1 MIMFRVEA
9 GETLAILAAKYKT
22 TTEDIIVLNKVI
34 ITYSYSTKKLFR
46 HIQYNEKAKNQF
58 FHV

>member
-1 MIMFRVEA
+1 MLLRVEA

-34 ITYSYSTKKLFR
+34 TSLIFL
-46 HIQYNEKAKNQF
+46 HIGS
-58 FHV
+58 